1 MCPNCFSKFRS
12 VPNPHGRPRWCVA
25 SPRERTAQH
34 VLATSLLT
42 SPTGLGTFVLRPP
55 HACRAWVPW
64 PLPTPPACVR
74 AALPPEGGPDPE
86 QPAGPSGRRPSLPQV
101 FEEEHHILYLDHGGV
116 IVAVKD
122 SSIPLKILKY
132 CRGWGS
138 PGGAGLLP
146 FTREPLEPFL
156 RAASSPAPGPQLSA
170 PPAAGGGQLST
181 PSPAAAP
188 GGAWETVKWET
199 TGQREPEGGLGL
211 CDPEEAHNSLGA

>member
-138 PGGAGLLP
+138 PGGGGASSFHPGAPGAVPQSGLLTGP
-146 FTREPLEPFL
+146 RTTAL
-156 RAASSPAPGPQLSA
+156 SPTSCGWRPAQHALPCSGPWRGLGDSEM
-170 PPAAGGGQLST
+170 GDNG
-181 PSPAAAP
+181 
-188 GGAWETVKWET
+188 
-199 TGQREPEGGLGL
+199 PEG
-211 CDPEEAHNSLGA
+211 A